1 MNKNDFSK
9 GKISSQIINLAIPM
23 SVAQLISVLYNVV
36 DRIYIGKIGD
46 GALALSGVGITFPI
60 ITIIIAFANL
70 IGMGGA
76 PLSSIERGK
85 NDIEKASKIMG
96 ASFLMLC
103 VLGIIIPLIVYAI
116 KTPLLYAFGA
126 STDTF
131 VYANEYISIYL
142 LGSIFVMITLGLN
155 SFINAQGFGKQGMLT
170 NLIGA
175 ILNLILDPIFI
186 FGFSLGVKGAAI
198 ATIISQFV
206 SMLWTLYFLQGKT
219 TILRL
224 SKKYMIFDFSIIKEV
239 VTLGFSGF
247 IMAITNSI
255 VQIVC
260 NSTLS
265 FYGGDIY
272 VGIMTIINSV
282 REMTFMPVTGI
293 VHGAQPVMGYNYGAK
308 LYDRVKKAI
317 HFSSIVAV
325 VYLLFI
331 WLVLFLYPAFFIR
344 IFNDNKD
351 IIALGIPAFHVYYF
365 GFCFMAFQV
374 CGQSIYVALNKPKLA
389 IFFSIFRKVIIV
401 APLTILLPT
410 IPSIGIM
417 GVFLAEP
424 ISNLIGGLA
433 SYITMYFTVYKK
445 LG

>member
-206 SMLWTLYFLQGKT
+206 SMLWTLYFLRGKT

-317 HFSSIVAV
+317 HFSSIVTV

-331 WLVLFLYPAFFIR
+331 WLILFLYPAFFIR